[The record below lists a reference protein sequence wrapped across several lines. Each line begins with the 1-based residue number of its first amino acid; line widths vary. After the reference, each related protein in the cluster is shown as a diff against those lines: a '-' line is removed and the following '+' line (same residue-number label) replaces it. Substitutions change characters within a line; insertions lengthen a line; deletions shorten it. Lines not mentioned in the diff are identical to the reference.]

1 MQDNQEAR
9 AKGRIGISERNE
21 TFTSI
26 ARAQAHLYILT
37 FHTLWKNW
45 YHDSRIQYSQTSKLS
60 NIGKKQDKSLSFY
73 TLFKTS

>member
-1 MQDNQEAR
+1 MQEFTENYCKIRMQGMQDNQEAR

-37 FHTLWKNW
+37 FHTL
-45 YHDSRIQYSQTSKLS
+45 
-60 NIGKKQDKSLSFY
+60 
-73 TLFKTS
+73 